1 VAQSVQHDT
10 WEARH
15 SATWSARKALR
26 GSHGSPNSVVNTN
39 GVLTHGG
46 ASRDL
51 LDPLPAAHAPQ
62 DAHASWGERHRPP
75 GLLDLGVGGSTC
87 SPPTQARAPAP
98 NGEADRHS
106 QQVGR
111 GLIGPSRL
119 PKNQFSA
126 GLPY

>member
-26 GSHGSPNSVVNTN
+26 GSHSSPNSVVNTN

-75 GLLDLGVGGSTC
+75 GLLDLGVGGST
-87 SPPTQARAPAP
+87 SHHRPKPERPRQTVRPIVTLS
-98 NGEADRHS
+98 RW
-106 QQVGR
+106 VGV
-111 GLIGPSRL
+111 
-119 PKNQFSA
+119 
-126 GLPY
+126 